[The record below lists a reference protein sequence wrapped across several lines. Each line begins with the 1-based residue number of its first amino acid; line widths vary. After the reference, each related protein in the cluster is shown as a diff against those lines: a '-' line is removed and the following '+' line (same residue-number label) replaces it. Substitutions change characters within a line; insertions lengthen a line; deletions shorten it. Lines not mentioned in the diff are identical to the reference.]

1 MSGRRSR
8 KMKKRD
14 KILLTVGVVLGVF
27 IIYTLAVYTIRGW
40 QWDSLFPYVLGVGG
54 IVDVMTAVIAI
65 TDKKEGKKHEAE
77 TDEP

>member
-65 TDKKEGKKHEAE
+65 TDKKEGKKHEEQA
-77 TDEP
+77 DEP